1 MEGEANFSII
11 TPTAFDGTNY
21 QMWAVRMETYLE
33 ALDLWEAM
41 EEDYEVPALPANPTM
56 AQMKVHKAKNTRKS
70 KTNVYLLAA
79 VTLVIF
85 TRIMS
90 LKSTKEI

>member
-21 QMWAVRMETYLE
+21 QMWAVRMATYLE
-33 ALDLWEAM
+33 VLDLWEAM

-56 AQMKVHKAKNTRKS
+56 ASMKVHKEKKTRKS
-70 KTNVYLLAA
+70 KTKACLFVV
-79 VTLVIF
+79 VTLTIF

-90 LKSTKEI
+90 LNSATEI